1 MTKPTTTPAPQSEA
15 ILEIGGARALEAA
28 AAGDARAIEALL
40 RDQRAHVV
48 RYAMRLCLSPEDAQ
62 DATQEVL
69 LALARYVGA
78 LRHVAALSTWLFL
91 AVRTHCTRLARRSLR
106 YVLVADEGA
115 LTLEGESPEEQL
127 ADRQLRHLLSVVL
140 SDVDPAYREV
150 ILRRDVLGESAAEAA
165 SALGISVDALKSRLH
180 RARSEVRARLLASLG
195 ERRR

>member
-1 MTKPTTTPAPQSEA
+1 MKNASPRSEA
-15 ILEIGGARALEAA
+15 IDAA
-28 AAGDARAIEALL
+28 AAGDADAIEALL
-40 RDQRAHVV
+40 REQRAQVV

-69 LALARYVGA
+69 LALARYVSA

-106 YVLVADEGA
+106 YVLVADGGA

-127 ADRQLRHLLSVVL
+127 ADRQLRHLLAVVL

-165 SALGISVDALKSRLH
+165 AALGISVDALKSRLH
-180 RARSEVRARLLASLG
+180 RARSEVKSGMLAALRS
-195 ERRR
+195 RRRG